1 MAGLVSHD
9 TVTTEPARLDGA
21 LLGGGVLVEQGRM
34 HAHGALGMGHDLA
47 QVLMSFSISLVD

>member
-47 QVLMSFSISLVD
+47 QVLMCFSISLVD